1 MEGYRK
7 LPWPHLLSGK
17 TEGKKDKKDK
27 KESEKHKDE
36 GSGAGMCV
44 DINGSFSDF
53 KIFFMIL
60 IYIF

>member
-17 TEGKKDKKDK
+17 TEDKKDKKDK

-36 GSGAGMCV
+36 GSGVG
-44 DINGSFSDF
+44 IRLHIFS
-53 KIFFMIL
+53 ICSIL
-60 IYIF
+60 FSLVFRMN